1 MLEDIRFETSEFD
14 NTLTVTD
21 TKDELK
27 NGFDSEI
34 IIAPAEDAQ
43 MIIDELNI
51 QCATVEMLKKELE
64 SFEDPQDIEYWINEI
79 REDYYEE
86 E

>member
-1 MLEDIRFETSEFD
+1 MKRFETSEFD

-21 TKDELK
+21 THDKLK
-27 NGFDSEI
+27 NEFDSEI
-34 IIAPAEDAQ
+34 VIAPAEDAQ

-79 REDYYEE
+79 REDYYD
-86 E
+86 